1 MTRLHAQP
9 TRSIRRREHT
19 DQASSLRALVS
30 ASREI
35 IRPRSGAPARRARI
49 ISIASGKGGVGKT
62 TIAVNLCIALAQTR
76 TRVTLLDAD
85 LGMANADVMCGI
97 MPLRRLERA
106 VAGDGPVR
114 GAQSLSELAIDAP
127 GGFRLVPGAA
137 GVARM
142 AELSGEQRA
151 VLIAG
156 VAELAAGTDLVVI
169 DTGAGLGRGVRSF
182 LNIADQVLIIATP
195 EPTSIA
201 DAYAL
206 IKCVLTRPGSEL
218 IEDRIGL
225 SGRPARVPISLIVN
239 QVAGVQEARKV
250 HTRIASVCARF
261 LSYPLPMA
269 GWISQDVRVGRSVRA
284 RCPLLLNSPNCSAAK
299 DLRRI
304 AAEIGAARVR
314 EPARAGRLSALAR
327 WTGLGV

>member
-9 TRSIRRREHT
+9 TRSIRRGEPM

-35 IRPRSGAPARRARI
+35 IRPRSGAPARSARV

-62 TIAVNLCIALAQTR
+62 TIAVNLCIALAQAR

-85 LGMANADVMCGI
+85 LGMANADVMCGV

-106 VAGDGPVR
+106 VAGDEHAQRP
-114 GAQSLSELAIDAP
+114 QSLSELAIDAP

-142 AELSGEQRA
+142 AELNGEQRA

-156 VAELAAGTDLVVI
+156 VAELASTGDLVVV

-182 LNIADQVLIIATP
+182 LNIADLVLIVATP

-225 SGRPARVPISLIVN
+225 PGHRTRIPISLIVN
-239 QVAGVQEARKV
+239 QVTGADEARKV

-261 LSYPLPMA
+261 LTYPLPMA

-284 RCPLLLNSPNCSAAK
+284 RRPLLLDSPNCPAAK

-304 AAEIGAARVR
+304 AAEIDSTRVR
-314 EPARAGRLSALAR
+314 EPARTGRLSALAR
-327 WTGLGV
+327 WARRGV